1 MFADSKSRFGAQRL
15 AGVWFG
21 VTATVLSAACAT
33 KPGLISVT
41 KPVPGIYAPR
51 GLAVHGYDSVAY
63 FSEQRPIE
71 GSAAFVQR
79 WHGAEWR
86 FASREHQVAFA
97 ANPEHYAPQ
106 YGGYCAFAVSRGT
119 TADGDP
125 QQWAIVRDR
134 LYLNNNAFAKA
145 LWDSD
150 RDGSIV
156 AGDINWPLLPKLPL
170 PP

>member
-1 MFADSKSRFGAQRL
+1 MIAGSKFM
-15 AGVWFG
+15 
-21 VTATVLSAACAT
+21 SAAALAILLVGCAT
-33 KPGLISVT
+33 RPGVIAVT
-41 KPVPGIYAPR
+41 KAIPAIHAPH
-51 GLAVHGYDSVAY
+51 GLAVHGYDAVAY

-71 GSAAFVQR
+71 GSPDFVHR

-97 ANPEHYAPQ
+97 ADPERYAPQ

-125 QQWAIVRDR
+125 QQWAVVADR
-134 LYLNNNAFAKA
+134 LYLNNNAFAKS
-145 LWDSD
+145 LWDRD
-150 RDGSIV
+150 RNASIA
-156 AGDINWPLLPKLPL
+156 AGDINWPLLPKQPL

>member
-1 MFADSKSRFGAQRL
+1 MLADLKSWIGIA
-15 AGVWFG
+15 
-21 VTATVLSAACAT
+21 ATVLLAACAT
-33 KPGLISVT
+33 KPGSMATT
-41 KPVPGIYAPR
+41 KPVPDLHAP
-51 GLAVHGYDSVAY
+51 GGVAVHGYDTVAY
-63 FSEQRPIE
+63 FSEQQPIK
-71 GSAAFVQR
+71 GSSAYVQR

-86 FASREHQVAFA
+86 FASHEHQAAFA

-125 QQWAIVRDR
+125 KQWAVVRDR

-150 RDGSIV
+150 RDGSIA
-156 AGDINWPLLPKLPL
+156 AGDINWPLLPRLPL